1 MRRAKASKCRGEKP
15 ALEQAAKRQKPITQ
29 QNSSEADGP
38 AGGRPLTR
46 VKNLAQRAAEWN
58 PQLRMDPVS

>member
-1 MRRAKASKCRGEKP
+1 MRRAKASKCRGETSTRTGGKK
-15 ALEQAAKRQKPITQ
+15 AKTDHRP
-29 QNSSEADGP
+29 NSSKADGP

>member
-1 MRRAKASKCRGEKP
+1 MPRRKP
-15 ALEQAAKRQKPITQ
+15 AFEQTAKKQKPITDQ
-29 QNSSEADGP
+29 IHQKSMGLLMGD
-38 AGGRPLTR
+38 PLTR

>member
-1 MRRAKASKCRGEKP
+1 MRRAIRRRNAAEKP

-29 QNSSEADGP
+29 QNSSKADGP

-58 PQLRMDPVS
+58 PQLRMDPVG